1 MNCNTLTLKNT
12 GKEMDFEL
20 NLIITLII
28 AGIYLI
34 SSVSWFAYEMWIA
47 PQQDCDDFND
57 EDVR

>member
-1 MNCNTLTLKNT
+1 MDEITTWLT
-12 GKEMDFEL
+12 
-20 NLIITLII
+20 ITYII

>member
-1 MNCNTLTLKNT
+1 
-12 GKEMDFEL
+12 MDEISIQI
-20 NLIITLII
+20 IITLII

-34 SSVSWFAYEMWIA
+34 SSVSWFLYDTWIA